1 MTIPYTVERLLPGR
15 LCIRSEYLKYSE
27 IPEYGLR
34 KFLLQKDGT
43 LDVRIKK
50 RTGYISIE
58 YDTNRLKLGEFFSSL
73 KLATPQKIEKF
84 LAQPQNG
91 RRAIRAESNDH
102 KAKNWFIAS
111 TIGLAP
117 FVIRSALPSGILT
130 VLTLA
135 LATPIFKKA
144 LSALKNRKIDVHLLD
159 SSALA
164 LSTLRGGSF
173 TSMLMVWLLSLGDL
187 IEDHTQGKAKK
198 EIEKLLM
205 YEDES
210 AWLVSNGEHPVKVP
224 VSQIKKGDRVV
235 VYTGEKITVDG
246 LVYDGEALVNQASLT
261 GEPNPALKKRD
272 DKIYAG
278 TFVEDGKIY
287 VVAEKIGDETAVA
300 KIVQIIEESINE
312 PIETQKSAEKMAN
325 KFVIPTF
332 LTSGGIYTLTSD
344 LNRTVSTL
352 TFDYHTG
359 IHVSTP
365 ASIMSHMALAAK
377 RGILIKSG
385 RHLEI
390 LHNVDTIVFDKT
402 GTLTIGHPAITE
414 VIPYEVSEKRAL
426 KLAASLEQRLTHPVA
441 KSIVNKA
448 LESGIKLIPR
458 KESTYHRGLGISA
471 DIDGSQCL
479 IGSTKFM
486 EKKGIQITEQIADD
500 VRELHERGASAL
512 YLVQR
517 DKIISLIG
525 FADPLRLESKQVVE
539 TLHTLGREVIL
550 CTGDNEGAA
559 EVVANKLG
567 INTFHSRAFPDEKAR
582 IIRSLKSKGKRVA
595 FLGDGVNDSPALSV
609 ADIGISINS
618 GADIAIEIADV
629 VIGND
634 LRHLIDAIN
643 ISDMALRNI
652 KHNYRINNIANT
664 AGMIGAVSGV
674 ISPVMATAINN
685 GVTVV
690 IGMNAVRPLWNDY
703 NADLN
708 RNLKQIKMG
717 GGNHGK
723 EDQSKDH

>member
-15 LCIRSEYLKYSE
+15 LCIRSQYLKYSE
-27 IPEYGLR
+27 IPEEGLCR
-34 KFLLQKDGT
+34 YLLQKEGA

-50 RTGYISIE
+50 RTGYISVE
-58 YDTNRLKLGEFFSSL
+58 YDTSRFKLGDFFKSL
-73 KLATPQKIEKF
+73 KSITPQKIEKF
-84 LAQPQNG
+84 LSKPQNG
-91 RRAIRAESNDH
+91 RKAIRAELNDNN
-102 KAKNWFIAS
+102 AKNWFIAS
-111 TIGLAP
+111 TVGLVP
-117 FVIRSALPSGILT
+117 FVMRSALPSGILT
-130 VLTLA
+130 AFTLTLA
-135 LATPIFKKA
+135 IPIFKKA
-144 LSALKNRKIDVHLLD
+144 LRSITNRKIDVHLLD

-164 LSTLRGGSF
+164 LSTLRGGAF

-187 IEDHTQGKAKK
+187 IEEHTQGKAKK

-205 YEDES
+205 YEDEL
-210 AWLVSNGEHPVKVP
+210 AWLVTDGENPVEIP
-224 VSQIKKGDRVV
+224 VSAIRKGDRVV
-235 VYTGEKITVDG
+235 VYTGEKIAIDG

-261 GEPNPALKKRD
+261 GESNPALKRKD

-278 TFVEDGKIY
+278 TFVEDGKLYII
-287 VVAEKIGDETAVA
+287 AEKIGDETALA
-300 KIVQIIEESINE
+300 KIVQIIEESMNE
-312 PIETQKSAEKMAN
+312 PIETQKSAEEMAN

-332 LTSGGIYTLTSD
+332 LTSGGIYAFTRN

-365 ASIMSHMALAAK
+365 ASIMSHMTLAAK

-402 GTLTIGHPAITE
+402 GSLTIGHPTIAEI
-414 VIPYEVSEKRAL
+414 IPYDVSEKQAL

-441 KSIVNKA
+441 KSIVNRA

-458 KESTYHRGLGISA
+458 KESTYHRGLGIEA
-471 DIDGSQCL
+471 DINGNQFL
-479 IGSTKFM
+479 IGSTKFI
-486 EKKGIQITEQIADD
+486 EKKGIKITHQIKADVD
-500 VRELHERGASAL
+500 ELHQGGVSVL
-512 YLVQR
+512 YLVQQ

-525 FADPLRLESKQVVE
+525 FADPLRHESKQVVE
-539 TLHTLGREVIL
+539 TLYNLGREVIL

-582 IIRSLKSKGKRVA
+582 IIKSLKAKGKIVA
-595 FLGDGVNDSPALSV
+595 FFGDGVNDSPALSV

-634 LRHLIDAIN
+634 LRHLIDAII

-652 KHNYRINNIANT
+652 KQNYRINNIANT
-664 AGMIGAVSGV
+664 VGMIGAVSGV
-674 ISPVMATAINN
+674 ISPVVATAINN
-685 GVTVV
+685 GITVL
-690 IGMNAVRPLWNDY
+690 IGMNAVRPLWNES
-703 NADLN
+703 NANLN
-708 RNLKQIKMG
+708 GNLKQISMG
-717 GGNHGK
+717 RR
-723 EDQSKDH
+723 Q